1 MVDAARRTRFRS
13 KRRPPFGRT
22 VFLPVLREAY
32 GRAEQLSLR
41 SPQRIVATDVDSV
54 LRTDMGDPEP
64 QEEHARVLWNRPMAW
79 LSCDP
84 DSPKG

>member
-13 KRRPPFGRT
+13 KRRPPFVRT
-22 VFLPVLREAY
+22 LSLPVLREAY

-41 SPQRIVATDVDSV
+41 SPQRIVATDVDSA
-54 LRTDMGDPEP
+54 LRDMGAPEP
-64 QEEHARVLWNRPMAW
+64 QEENARVLWTRPMAW